1 MSGIFSSIQAE
12 LRSKALPEKAKV
24 LPRFFKTGQGDYGEG
39 DKFLG
44 VVVPVQ
50 RAIAN
55 QYWKQAEEYDISRLL
70 DSPFHEERLT
80 GLFILVA
87 RFRADRKKDPEND
100 KWVKLYI
107 RKMDRVNNWDLVDS
121 SAPQILGQWLEDRD
135 RSLLYKLARSKD
147 LWKNR
152 IAMVSTQ
159 HFIRNNDLDDLEKL
173 AEILLPHEHDLIHK
187 AVGWMLR
194 EGWQKDLI
202 RIEKW
207 LKRFKTKMS
216 RTMLRYAIE
225 KMEEKKRKT
234 FLER

>member
-44 VVVPVQ
+44 VAVPAQ

-87 RFRADRKKDPEND
+87 RFKADRKKDPEND
-100 KWVKLYI
+100 NWVKLYI

-194 EGWQKDLI
+194 EGWQKDPI